1 MSFIQNALIG
11 NPFSTPVGSKIE
23 QATDA
28 SQASENWALNME
40 ICDIINETE
49 EGSKDAIRAIKKRLS
64 QSAGKDYTVVMYT
77 LTILETCVKN
87 CGKRFHLL
95 TCSKDFV
102 QELVKLLSP
111 KNDPPTVVQEK
122 VLSLIQC
129 WASAFQADQDLLG
142 VNVVYKDLL
151 AKGIEF
157 PATDLDSLAP
167 IHTPRK
173 SVNLPEVVPA
183 SAPSPSGSPI
193 PPLDSPN
200 HTGTLTMEQRAKLQ
214 SELDVV
220 QSNMN
225 VLGEMLSEV
234 KPGRGERDELDLLQ
248 ELRAVCQSMQQRL
261 MELIS
266 RITNDSL
273 TEELLRINDDMNNLF
288 LRYSRW
294 EKNTVPSASAVIA
307 NAIPPTAVAKPA
319 LKNDD
324 SLIDLD
330 DDDLADTVNKLGLGD
345 ASNFS
350 INAKKGTDE
359 FDMFAQSRN
368 VTYESA
374 KSRQGLSGVVIPHTP
389 IPNATD
395 KDQPSRVRFGPCLFA
410 GLFASG
416 SPPAGPDSVRKIG
429 IVLFFSSGSTYKD
442 NINPDQIPGGIS
454 SATRAPETD
463 EDRELNEMAN
473 WLGKTGGGEESVTSS
488 DFERFLAERAA
499 AAENLPTV
507 SATTGPNNPS
517 TLKKETKKKAEDL
530 LAERDENRAF
540 KLCANTAGGFG
551 CNRSEH
557 SLEAQAALLLF
568 FAPRSVLGCFGRFP
582 PPDFGYSCHHP
593 HQCRRNERIALKVP
607 RITDLSVYV
616 SGVKKVLLPLNR
628 FRSEDREEPS
638 QAYYLCSRM
647 LSACTME
654 MSPKVHR
661 RVAAT
666 INWSTCALQMA
677 QPIDLKC
684 FSLTYNGAC
693 LGTIK
698 KKFAL
703 KAAGGTV
710 LNIPLSKDHIIS
722 DGMMS
727 PIQAASVPAEPPKTH
742 FVLTPTSSDS
752 NQSGNHSNGEQRSQ
766 CSSLS
771 DGENFE
777 WNGEG
782 EVTKEVP
789 NETSF
794 GGLSEARSPLH
805 INRNTWLRTSLKRS
819 TPNNP
824 DSLPNR
830 RWGSFRHNG
839 RRAQNLSSNALASQ
853 LYRSSSFN
861 SSGRSSTCDTTDD
874 MYSDASLEE
883 DVHDLHHK
891 VSPRPCSWSIKRL
904 AGPAISPDLEPADL
918 SSN

>member
-374 KSRQGLSGVVIPHTP
+374 KS
-389 IPNATD
+389 
-395 KDQPSRVRFGPCLFA
+395 
-410 GLFASG
+410 
-416 SPPAGPDSVRKIG
+416 
-429 IVLFFSSGSTYKD
+429 SGSTYKD
-442 NINPDQIPGGIS
+442 NINPDQIPGGTS

-530 LAERDENRAF
+530 LA
-540 KLCANTAGGFG
+540 
-551 CNRSEH
+551 
-557 SLEAQAALLLF
+557 
-568 FAPRSVLGCFGRFP
+568 
-582 PPDFGYSCHHP
+582 
-593 HQCRRNERIALKVP
+593 
-607 RITDLSVYV
+607 
-616 SGVKKVLLPLNR
+616 
-628 FRSEDREEPS
+628 
-638 QAYYLCSRM
+638 
-647 LSACTME
+647 
-654 MSPKVHR
+654 
-661 RVAAT
+661 
-666 INWSTCALQMA
+666 
-677 QPIDLKC
+677 
-684 FSLTYNGAC
+684 
-693 LGTIK
+693 
-698 KKFAL
+698 
-703 KAAGGTV
+703 
-710 LNIPLSKDHIIS
+710 
-722 DGMMS
+722 
-727 PIQAASVPAEPPKTH
+727 
-742 FVLTPTSSDS
+742 
-752 NQSGNHSNGEQRSQ
+752 
-766 CSSLS
+766 
-771 DGENFE
+771 
-777 WNGEG
+777 
-782 EVTKEVP
+782 
-789 NETSF
+789 
-794 GGLSEARSPLH
+794 
-805 INRNTWLRTSLKRS
+805 
-819 TPNNP
+819 
-824 DSLPNR
+824 
-830 RWGSFRHNG
+830 
-839 RRAQNLSSNALASQ
+839 
-853 LYRSSSFN
+853 
-861 SSGRSSTCDTTDD
+861 
-874 MYSDASLEE
+874 
-883 DVHDLHHK
+883 
-891 VSPRPCSWSIKRL
+891 
-904 AGPAISPDLEPADL
+904 
-918 SSN
+918 